1 MDFLLTERF
10 VLFFVALM
18 LLIFVLTVLWMM
30 FKGVMHSRNNKSL
43 LKQMNSAVSHIVDT
57 IKSKSVFERS
67 VEFDL
72 HSSGIWD
79 AHLSSYEI
87 EELIFEGANSLVFR
101 LSSIDGGAFTLK
113 AMMKKAQIHY
123 DVDALSQMAFD
134 SLPKLVKYFDSD
146 KFHYF
151 VKEYVPGSNLYEFIK
166 KNPTLDEQSKLQI
179 VVDLCAIIDAFH
191 KAMPKLL
198 YRDLKPENIII
209 DEGGVLRLVDIESMR
224 VYKTGQETDTF
235 YVTSRG
241 YSPPEQYGFRQTDER
256 SDIYSLGA
264 VMFFI
269 FTGERPVHDRVFSDE
284 VVEKWPADPEL
295 LTIIRKCMAYDPG
308 KRYGSVDELVGSVF
322 LTHFAS

>member
-1 MDFLLTERF
+1 MNFLLTERF

-43 LKQMNSAVSHIVDT
+43 LKQMNSAVSQIVDT

-101 LSSIDGGAFTLK
+101 LSSVYGGAFTLK
-113 AMMKKAQIHY
+113 AMMKMAHIYY

-134 SLPKLVKYFDSD
+134 CLPKLVKYFDSD

-166 KNPTLDEQSKLQI
+166 KNPSLDEASKVKI
-179 VVDLCAIIDAFH
+179 VVDLCAIISAFH
-191 KAMPKLL
+191 KAIPKLL

-209 DEGGVLRLVDIESMR
+209 DEGGIIRLVDIESMR
-224 VYKTGQETDTF
+224 VYKSGQEMDTF

-264 VMFFI
+264 VMYFI
-269 FTGERPVHDRVFSDE
+269 FTGERPVHDRVFSD
-284 VVEKWPADPEL
+284 VVLEKWPVDPEL
-295 LTIIRKCMAYDPG
+295 LSIIRKCMAYDPG
-308 KRYGSVDELVGSVF
+308 KRYGCVDELVGSVF
-322 LTHFAS
+322 LTHF